1 VAASAVTECLPAAHT
16 APGDRGQ
23 PARRRFIL
31 LALAATVVACDRTS
45 SPSPGSPD
53 AFERLELVRAKVP
66 TPAKPF
72 TVPDLAGGRL
82 SLADVTARV
91 VLLNVWATWCLPCR
105 EEMPAMERLYQRYR
119 DRGVTILALSID
131 RHVAAV
137 PPFVRHYG
145 LTFPVGLDP
154 DATVAG
160 EYHVRALPTTSL
172 IDASRQVVALAMG
185 ARDWNSVAA
194 RVVVDAL
201 LT

>member
-1 VAASAVTECLPAAHT
+1 M
-16 APGDRGQ
+16 
-23 PARRRFIL
+23 RRRFIL
-31 LALAATVVACDRTS
+31 QALAATVVGCDRTS

-53 AFERLELVRAKVP
+53 AFERLELVRVKVP

-137 PPFVRHYG
+137 LPFVRHYG

-160 EYHVRALPTTSL
+160 EYNVRALPTTYL
-172 IDASRQVVALAMG
+172 IDAQRQVVALAMG
-185 ARDWNSVAA
+185 ARDWDSAAA
-194 RVVVDAL
+194 RAVIDAL